1 MSWQV
6 ATLDD
11 IAEASDGRCPWRP
24 VRTHFGIESFG
35 VNTFTG
41 KAVGDRIIN
50 EHDEADEQEELYVV
64 VSGRAR
70 FEIDGKSVDAP
81 TGTYLYATPG
91 VMRTAFAEE
100 PQTTLLAIGG
110 TPGQV
115 YQGPPPG
122 WEEWQPLQPLYAAG
136 DYETVIQRATEILAD
151 DPPYPTVNYNLACC
165 EALTGRKEDAMRH
178 LRRAIELWDGMREY
192 AKNDTDLDAIRDEPG
207 FAELLP
213 QE

>member
-6 ATLDD
+6 ARLEE
-11 IAEASDGRCPWRP
+11 IEEVSDGRCPWRP
-24 VRTHFGIESFG
+24 VREHFGIGSFG

-70 FEIDGKSVDAP
+70 FEFDGETVDAP

-91 VMRTAFAEE
+91 VLRTAFAEE

-122 WEEWQPLQPLYAAG
+122 WQEWMPLAPLYQAG
-136 DYETVIQRATEILAD
+136 EYETVIERARVILAD

-165 EALTGRKEDAMRH
+165 ESLTGRKEDALRH
-178 LRRAIELWDGMREY
+178 LRRAIEIWEGMREY
-192 AKNDTDLDAIRDEPG
+192 ARNDTDLDAIRGEPE
-207 FAELLP
+207 FAEIVG
-213 QE
+213 